1 MVGHTQMPLW
11 EILEELK
18 KVEETDLLDLL
29 GITSDQLVEA
39 FQDDIEEEKE
49 KYIKYLND
57 NEEEDFYGE

>member
-39 FQDDIEEEKE
+39 FQDLIEEESE
-49 KYIKYLND
+49 RYIHYLKD
-57 NEEEDFYGE
+57 I

>member
-18 KVEETDLLDLL
+18 KVEETELLDLL

-39 FQDDIEEEKE
+39 FQYLIEEESDR
-49 KYIKYLND
+49 YIHYLKD
-57 NEEEDFYGE
+57 I

>member
-18 KVEETDLLDLL
+18 KVEETELLDLL

-39 FQDDIEEEKE
+39 VQDLIEEESDR
-49 KYIKYLND
+49 YIHYLKD
-57 NEEEDFYGE
+57 I

>member
-18 KVEETDLLDLL
+18 KVEETELLDLL

-39 FQDDIEEEKE
+39 FQDLIEVESDRYIHYLKDI
-49 KYIKYLND
+49 
-57 NEEEDFYGE
+57 

>member
-1 MVGHTQMPLW
+1 MVGHTQKSLW

-18 KVEETDLLDLL
+18 KVEETELLDLL

-49 KYIKYLND
+49 RYNHYL
-57 NEEEDFYGE
+57 EEI

>member
-18 KVEETDLLDLL
+18 KIEETELLDLL

-39 FQDDIEEEKE
+39 FQDLIEEESDR
-49 KYIKYLND
+49 YIHYLKD
-57 NEEEDFYGE
+57 I

>member
-1 MVGHTQMPLW
+1 MVGHTEIPLH
-11 EILEELK
+11 EILIRLK
-18 KVEETDLLDLL
+18 TIEETELLDLL

>member
-1 MVGHTQMPLW
+1 MVGHTQKSLW

-18 KVEETDLLDLL
+18 KVEETELLDLL

-49 KYIKYLND
+49 RYIHYL
-57 NEEEDFYGE
+57 EES

>member
-18 KVEETDLLDLL
+18 KVEETELLDLL

-49 KYIKYLND
+49 RYIHYL
-57 NEEEDFYGE
+57 EES

>member
-18 KVEETDLLDLL
+18 KVEETELLDLL

-49 KYIKYLND
+49 RYNHYL
-57 NEEEDFYGE
+57 EER

>member
-18 KVEETDLLDLL
+18 KVEETELLDLL

-39 FQDDIEEEKE
+39 FQDLIEEESDR
-49 KYIKYLND
+49 YIHYLKD
-57 NEEEDFYGE
+57 I

>member
-18 KVEETDLLDLL
+18 KVEETELLDLL

-39 FQDDIEEEKE
+39 FQDLIEEESDRF
-49 KYIKYLND
+49 IHYLKD
-57 NEEEDFYGE
+57 I

>member
-18 KVEETDLLDLL
+18 NVEETDLLDLL

-39 FQDDIEEEKE
+39 FQDLIEEDKD
-49 KYIKYLND
+49 KYIHYLKD
-57 NEEEDFYGE
+57 I

>member
-18 KVEETDLLDLL
+18 KVEEIELLDLL

-39 FQDDIEEEKE
+39 FQDLIEEDSERYIHYLKE
-49 KYIKYLND
+49 L
-57 NEEEDFYGE
+57 

>member
-18 KVEETDLLDLL
+18 KVEETELLDLL

-39 FQDDIEEEKE
+39 FQDLIEEEQE
-49 KYIKYLND
+49 RYIHYLKD
-57 NEEEDFYGE
+57 I

>member
-18 KVEETDLLDLL
+18 KIEETELLDLL

-49 KYIKYLND
+49 KYIHYLKD
-57 NEEEDFYGE
+57 I

>member
-18 KVEETDLLDLL
+18 KVEETELLDLL

-39 FQDDIEEEKE
+39 FQDLIEEESDR
-49 KYIKYLND
+49 YIHYLKD
-57 NEEEDFYGE
+57 L

>member
-18 KVEETDLLDLL
+18 KVEETELLDLL

-39 FQDDIEEEKE
+39 FQDDIEEESE
-49 KYIKYLND
+49 RYNHYL
-57 NEEEDFYGE
+57 EEI

>member
-18 KVEETDLLDLL
+18 KVEETELLDLL

-39 FQDDIEEEKE
+39 FQDLIEKE
-49 KYIKYLND
+49 SDKYIHYLKD
-57 NEEEDFYGE
+57 I